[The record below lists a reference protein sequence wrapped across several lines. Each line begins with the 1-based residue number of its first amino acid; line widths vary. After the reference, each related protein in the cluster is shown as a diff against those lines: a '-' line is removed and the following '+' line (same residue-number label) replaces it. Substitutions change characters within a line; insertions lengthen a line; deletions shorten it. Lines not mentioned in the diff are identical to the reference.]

1 MRVFKQ
7 GNWEIPE
14 TPPCP
19 ICGTKKDGEVV
30 LIPISGS
37 NEEGSLNYEARQ
49 IHLECLD
56 LMILPPAEAEE
67 FGATIIYQALQDK
80 GGK

>member
-1 MRVFKQ
+1 MRVFKH

-19 ICGTKKDGEVV
+19 ICGTKKEGEVV

-56 LMILPPAEAEE
+56 LMLLPKDQDG
-67 FGATIIYQALQDK
+67 GATIIYQAFEEK